1 MGQRVT
7 EGGHQQ
13 TAMLPRPDSIQRLR
27 ARVQLL
33 QRSEGCWDRPAV
45 NALRRASDSAGE
57 GFARRAGVP
66 SFERSATFFEKD
78 SGQWGALAAFALHW
92 PPSDKGRAP
101 SSLTHRKL
109 MCGP

>member
-1 MGQRVT
+1 MHCDVPL
-7 EGGHQQ
+7 
-13 TAMLPRPDSIQRLR
+13 TALGRGSLEWR
-27 ARVQLL
+27 
-33 QRSEGCWDRPAV
+33 
-45 NALRRASDSAGE
+45 
-57 GFARRAGVP
+57 RRAGVP